1 MTRERRTLDYEL
13 YVEEPK
19 TGWTLSQIGHTWIRS
34 STETVDP
41 TTCTDSDAQVRRIQ
55 KKKIIQEIDIILLYI
70 PLVIQNQDNTTATNE
85 SSWKP
90 RKISDIDDYVRDA
103 RNSYLRR
110 KALEPIHQSTSSSD
124 GKSQNKPFAPPFTC
138 ARESRG
144 SSWACG
150 ERGHETERFI
160 GFIRLFE
167 CLICVNKDGKWVKKD
182 RLRCKVGTG
191 SREYNQSWEKENS
204 GQSKN

>member
-70 PLVIQNQDNTTATNE
+70 PLVIQNQDNTTAANE

-90 RKISDIDDYVRDA
+90 RRISDIDDYVPRCQEFLLKKKGSWTD
-103 RNSYLRR
+103 SSVHQQQRR
-110 KALEPIHQSTSSSD
+110 Q
-124 GKSQNKPFAPPFTC
+124 KP
-138 ARESRG
+138 
-144 SSWACG
+144 
-150 ERGHETERFI
+150 
-160 GFIRLFE
+160 
-167 CLICVNKDGKWVKKD
+167 K
-182 RLRCKVGTG
+182 
-191 SREYNQSWEKENS
+191 
-204 GQSKN
+204 